1 MVLKMKKLNRFI
13 PLLNVFWL
21 FKGLGLF
28 HEHGGQRHGNDD
40 DSHEWKLNSKN
51 DIIVKRYYDKKI
63 TNISL
68 H

>member
-1 MVLKMKKLNRFI
+1 MVLKMKTLSRFI
-13 PLLNVFWL
+13 SLLNIFWL

-28 HEHGGQRHGNDD
+28 HEHGGQRHGYDD
-40 DSHEWKLNSKN
+40 DSHELKPNSKN
-51 DIIVKRYYDKKI
+51 DIIVKRYFDKKI